1 MNRQDYDNVRD
12 DELIFIG
19 GDKGRNIN
27 GNNPPKRPKWLI
39 PVIVLL
45 ALAAAALI
53 ALCGRDEKAVSD
65 EQTGLF
71 EESVE
76 TKADSLT
83 TVVTE
88 DPDSCGV
95 AYSEKI
101 DTLVRGIPLTLFIPH
116 CAVPELSVGAPEAD
130 KSEYVLAAQAADIR
144 ADNREILGSF
154 VLKGDVLAQG
164 ISKKGF
170 CAIIDGRITIGVA
183 ENTDLFDKAVE
194 TEGYFFRQYPLVD
207 NGMPIIDNNL
217 KSASVRKA
225 LCSKGGE
232 IFIAVSQEEMNMRA
246 FAATLAAFG
255 VDNAIYLVGSASSYG
270 WYIPEKGEVVEFG
283 LNVHRRSYRNESYI
297 RWRKAE

>member
-12 DELIFIG
+12 DEVIFIG
-19 GDKGRNIN
+19 GDKGRNTN
-27 GNNPPKRPKWLI
+27 GNKPHNRPKWRVL
-39 PVIVLL
+39 VIVLIVL
-45 ALAAAALI
+45 VAVALAVV
-53 ALCGRDEKAVSD
+53 CGRGERPTDED
-65 EQTGLF
+65 QTGLF
-71 EESVE
+71 EESIE
-76 TKADSLT
+76 TKSDSLT

-101 DTLVRGIPLTLFIPH
+101 DTLAADVPLTLYIPH
-116 CAVPELSVGAPEAD
+116 CAVPELSVGAPEED

-207 NGMPIIDNNL
+207 NGVPVDNNL
-217 KSASVRKA
+217 KSATVRKA

-232 IFIAVSQEEMNMRA
+232 IFIAVSQDDMTMQD

-270 WYIPEKGEVVEFG
+270 WYIPEEGEAIEFSP
-283 LNVHRRSYRNESYI
+283 NVHRRSYRNESYI

>member
-12 DELIFIG
+12 DEVIFIG
-19 GDKGRNIN
+19 GDKGRNSN
-27 GNNPPKRPKWLI
+27 GNKPHKRLRWVFI
-39 PVIVLL
+39 AIALL
-45 ALAAAALI
+45 VLAAVTMI
-53 ALCGRDEKAVSD
+53 AVCGRGEKAVND
-65 EQTGLF
+65 DQAGLF

-101 DTLVRGIPLTLFIPH
+101 DTTVAGGIPLTLYIPH
-116 CAVPELSVGAPEAD
+116 CAVPELSVGAPEED

-164 ISKKGF
+164 ISKKGY

-207 NGMPIIDNNL
+207 NGVPVDNNL

-225 LCSKGGE
+225 LCSKGSE

-270 WYIPEKGEVVEFG
+270 WYIPEGGEVMEFG
-283 LNVHRRSYRNESYI
+283 INVHRRSYRNESYI
-297 RWRKAE
+297 RWRKEE

>member
-1 MNRQDYDNVRD
+1 MNRQDDDNVRD
-12 DELIFIG
+12 DEVIFIG
-19 GDKGRNIN
+19 GDRGRNTN
-27 GNNPPKRPKWLI
+27 GNKPHKRPRWI
-39 PVIVLL
+39 FTAIALL
-45 ALAAAALI
+45 ALAAVAIML
-53 ALCGRDEKAVSD
+53 LCRESHKMEDSD
-65 EQTGLF
+65 EAGLF

-76 TKADSLT
+76 AMADSLM
-83 TVVTE
+83 TVTTE

-116 CAVPELSVGAPEAD
+116 CAVPELSVGAPEKD

-164 ISKKGF
+164 ISKKGY

-183 ENTDLFDKAVE
+183 ENTDLFDKAIE

-207 NGMPIIDNNL
+207 NGVPVENNL
-217 KSASVRKA
+217 KNATIRKA

-232 IFIAVSQEEMNMRA
+232 IFIAVSQEEMTMQD
-246 FAATLAAFG
+246 FAAMLATFG

-270 WYIPEKGEVVEFG
+270 WYIPEDGEVMEFG
-283 LNVHRRSYRNESYI
+283 INVHRRSYRNESYI

>member
-12 DELIFIG
+12 DEVIFIG
-19 GDKGRNIN
+19 GDKGRDIN
-27 GNNPPKRPKWLI
+27 GNKPPKRPRWI
-39 PVIVLL
+39 FIAIALL
-45 ALAAAALI
+45 ALSAVAL
-53 ALCGRDEKAVSD
+53 AVLCRKDNKAED
-65 EQTGLF
+65 NGETGLF
-71 EESVE
+71 EESIE

-83 TVVTE
+83 TVAAE

-101 DTLVRGIPLTLFIPH
+101 DTLAADVPLTLYIPH
-116 CAVPELSVGAPEAD
+116 CAVPELSVGAPEED

-207 NGMPIIDNNL
+207 NGVPVDNNL
-217 KSASVRKA
+217 KSATVRKA

-232 IFIAVSQEEMNMRA
+232 IFIAVSQDDMTMQD

-270 WYIPEKGEVVEFG
+270 WYIPEEGEAIEFSP
-283 LNVHRRSYRNESYI
+283 NVHRRSYRNESYI

>member
-12 DELIFIG
+12 DEVIFIG
-19 GDKGRNIN
+19 GDKGRDIN
-27 GNNPPKRPKWLI
+27 GNRHPKRPRWI
-39 PVIVLL
+39 FIAIALL
-45 ALAAAALI
+45 ALSAVAL
-53 ALCGRDEKAVSD
+53 AVLCRKDNKAED
-65 EQTGLF
+65 NGETGLF
-71 EESVE
+71 EESIE

-83 TVVTE
+83 TVAAE

-101 DTLVRGIPLTLFIPH
+101 DTLAADVPLTLYIPH
-116 CAVPELSVGAPEAD
+116 CAVPELSVGVPEED

-183 ENTDLFDKAVE
+183 EDTDLFDKAIE

-207 NGMPIIDNNL
+207 NGVPVDNNL
-217 KSASVRKA
+217 KNATIRKA
-225 LCSKGGE
+225 LCSKDGE
-232 IFIAVSQEEMNMRA
+232 VFIAVTGNEMTMQD
-246 FAATLAAFG
+246 FAATLATFG

-270 WYIPEKGEVVEFG
+270 WYIPEEGEVIEFG
-283 LNVHRRSYRNESYI
+283 VNVHRRSYRNESYI

>member
-1 MNRQDYDNVRD
+1 MNRHDYDNVRD
-12 DELIFIG
+12 DEVIFIG
-19 GDKGRNIN
+19 GDKGRDIN
-27 GNNPPKRPKWLI
+27 GNRPPKRPKWLV

-45 ALAAAALI
+45 ALAAVALV
-53 ALCGRDEKAVSD
+53 AVCVRGEKAVND
-65 EQTGLF
+65 DQAGLF

-83 TVVTE
+83 TVATE

-101 DTLVRGIPLTLFIPH
+101 DTTVARGIPLTLYIPH

-207 NGMPIIDNNL
+207 NGTPVENNL
-217 KSASVRKA
+217 KSASIRKA
-225 LCSKGGE
+225 LCSKNDE
-232 IFIAVSQEEMNMRA
+232 IFIAVSQIEMTMQN

-270 WYIPEKGEVVEFG
+270 WYIPEEGKVIEFG

>member
-12 DELIFIG
+12 DEVIFIG
-19 GDKGRNIN
+19 GDKGREIN
-27 GNNPPKRPKWLI
+27 GNRPPKRPRWI
-39 PVIVLL
+39 FITIALL
-45 ALAAAALI
+45 ALAAVAL
-53 ALCGRDEKAVSD
+53 AVLCRKDNKAED
-65 EQTGLF
+65 NGETGLF

-83 TVVTE
+83 TVAAE

-101 DTLVRGIPLTLFIPH
+101 DTLAAGVPLTLYTPH
-116 CAVPELSVGAPEAD
+116 CAVPELSVGAPEED

-183 ENTDLFDKAVE
+183 EDTDLFDKAIE

-207 NGMPIIDNNL
+207 NGVPVDNNL
-217 KSASVRKA
+217 KSATVRKA
-225 LCSKGGE
+225 LCSKDSE
-232 IFIAVSQEEMNMRA
+232 IFIAVSQEDMTMQD

-270 WYIPEKGEVVEFG
+270 WYIPEEGEVIEFG
-283 LNVHRRSYRNESYI
+283 VNVHRRSYRNESYI

>member
-12 DELIFIG
+12 DEVIFIG
-19 GDKGRNIN
+19 GDKGREIN
-27 GNNPPKRPKWLI
+27 GNRPPKRPWWI
-39 PVIVLL
+39 FIAIALL
-45 ALAAAALI
+45 ALAAVAL
-53 ALCGRDEKAVSD
+53 AVLCRKDNKAED
-65 EQTGLF
+65 NGETGLF

-76 TKADSLT
+76 TMADSLT
-83 TVVTE
+83 TVAAE

-101 DTLVRGIPLTLFIPH
+101 DTLAAGVPLTLYTPH
-116 CAVPELSVGAPEAD
+116 CAVPELSVGAPEED

-183 ENTDLFDKAVE
+183 EDTDLFDKAVE

-207 NGMPIIDNNL
+207 NGVPVDNNL
-217 KSASVRKA
+217 KSATVRKA

-232 IFIAVSQEEMNMRA
+232 IFIAVSLEDMTMQD
-246 FAATLAAFG
+246 FAATLASFG

-270 WYIPEKGEVVEFG
+270 WYIPEEGEAIEFSP
-283 LNVHRRSYRNESYI
+283 NVHRRSYRNESYI
-297 RWRKAE
+297 RWKKAE

>member
-12 DELIFIG
+12 DEVIFIG
-19 GDKGRNIN
+19 GDKGQDIN
-27 GNNPPKRPKWLI
+27 GKRPPKRPRWIFVATALL
-39 PVIVLL
+39 VLAAV
-45 ALAAAALI
+45 ALAV
-53 ALCGRDEKAVSD
+53 LCRKGNKAED
-65 EQTGLF
+65 NGEAGLF
-71 EESVE
+71 EESIE
-76 TKADSLT
+76 TMADSLT
-83 TVVTE
+83 TVVAE

-101 DTLVRGIPLTLFIPH
+101 DTLAVGVPLTLYIPH
-116 CAVPELSVGAPEAD
+116 CAVPELSVGAPEED

-170 CAIIDGRITIGVA
+170 CAIIDGRIKIGVA

-207 NGMPIIDNNL
+207 NGVPVDNNL
-217 KSASVRKA
+217 KSATVRKA

-232 IFIAVSQEEMNMRA
+232 IFIAVSQEDMTMQD

-270 WYIPEKGEVVEFG
+270 WYIPEEGEVVEFSI
-283 LNVHRRSYRNESYI
+283 NVHRRSYRNESYI

>member
-1 MNRQDYDNVRD
+1 MRD
-12 DELIFIG
+12 DEVIFIG

-27 GNNPPKRPKWLI
+27 GNKPQKRPKWLI
-39 PVIVLL
+39 PAIVLL
-45 ALAAAALI
+45 ALAAAALT
-53 ALCGRDEKAVSD
+53 ALCGRGEKAVSD

-76 TKADSLT
+76 TKTDSLT
-83 TVVTE
+83 TVATE

-101 DTLVRGIPLTLFIPH
+101 DTTVAGGVPMTLYIPH

-130 KSEYVLAAQAADIR
+130 KSEYVLAAQAAD
-144 ADNREILGSF
+144 NREILGSF
-154 VLKGDVLAQG
+154 VLKGEVLAQG
-164 ISKKGF
+164 ISKKGY

-207 NGMPIIDNNL
+207 NGSPVDNNL

-225 LCSKGGE
+225 LCSKADE
-232 IFIAVSQEEMNMRA
+232 IFIAVSQEEMTMQD
-246 FAATLAAFG
+246 FAAALAAFG

-270 WYIPEKGEVVEFG
+270 WYIPKDEKIVEFG
-283 LNVHRRSYRNESYI
+283 INVHRRSYRNESYI